1 MVYNRIKMTQEGYDK
16 IQEELNQ
23 LITVNRREIAQL
35 LKDAVSYGDLSENAE
50 YEVARKLHLE
60 LETKIMQLQDKL
72 ARAQIVEKVVD
83 TSVVDIGLSVKVKDE
98 LNEIVTYHIVGESE
112 GNLDEM
118 KISTAS
124 PVGKG
129 LMGHKVGDKVQ
140 ILVPNGIVEYEILDI
155 TVS

>member
-1 MVYNRIKMTQEGYDK
+1 MIYNRIKMTQEGYDK

-35 LKDAVSYGDLSENAE
+35 LKEAVSYGDLTENAE

-72 ARAQIVEKVVD
+72 ARAQIVEKVED

-98 LNEIVTYHIVGESE
+98 LNEIVTYRIVGESE

>member
-23 LITVNRREIAQL
+23 LVTVNRKEIAQL
-35 LKDAVSYGDLSENAE
+35 LKEAVSFGDLSENAE

-60 LETKIMQLQDKL
+60 LEAKITQLQDKL
-72 ARAQIVEKVVD
+72 ARAQIVEKVED

-124 PVGKG
+124 PVGNG
-129 LMGHKVGDKVQ
+129 LKGHKVGEKVQ